1 MKDARLHSFIKNE
14 RQRFISYVRS
24 LLKGS
29 ATADA
34 EDIVHDVLL
43 KILEKAD
50 LIVPADNLM
59 AYVYRS
65 LKNRVIDTLRT
76 GKSTVSLED
85 GTSDEGGRLIDM
97 LKDLQPN
104 ALEMLQ
110 TEEGKQALFAAL
122 EQLNPM
128 EKQVII
134 AHELEGVPFRELAQ
148 KWDVPQNT
156 LLSHKS
162 RAMKKLKTYFL
173 KFGGD
178 TL

>member
-1 MKDARLHSFIKNE
+1 MDTHLHVFIKNE

-24 LLKGS
+24 LLKETT
-29 ATADA
+29 TADA

-43 KILEKAD
+43 KMLEKAD

-65 LKNRVIDTLRT
+65 LRNRVIDTLRT
-76 GKSTVSLED
+76 GKPTVSLED
-85 GTSDEGGRLIDM
+85 GSPVENGRLIDM
-97 LKDLQPN
+97 LRDVRPN

-122 EQLNPM
+122 ERLNPM
-128 EKQVII
+128 EQRVII
-134 AHELEGVPFRELAQ
+134 AHELEGIPFRELAQ

-162 RAMKKLKTYFL
+162 RAMKKLKNYFL
-173 KFGGD
+173 EA
-178 TL
+178 